1 MSKQGKTGNG
11 RRDFIKLA
19 GLGAAAGSA
28 GLVAAV
34 APAAAAAAEATP
46 AGAKP
51 GYRETDH
58 VKKAYELARF

>member
-28 GLVAAV
+28 GLVAVV
-34 APAAAAAAEATP
+34 APAAAVEAEP
-46 AGAKP
+46 AGGRP
-51 GYRETDH
+51 GYRESDH
-58 VKKAYELARF
+58 VKKAYEVARF

>member
-34 APAAAAAAEATP
+34 APAAATEATP
-46 AGAKP
+46 AGTKP

-58 VKKAYELARF
+58 VKQAYEVARF